1 MQVEVGRGVWV
12 LIAVVIVLIGA
23 QQFLGW
29 PGEGRLASGFS
40 NAMHGPW
47 FFVLTLVMIELGAR
61 ALGWRRRWRTVFD
74 VLGLAFVVA
83 VGTEAVQ
90 ILTARDAGWLDIGLD
105 MLGAVAAL
113 AFWAARAGLCRR
125 WTGVA
130 VAVMALTLSSLP
142 LLGALGVAAHQ
153 RNIAPTL
160 VDFESPWWRV
170 FTRTNSAMALVEPP
184 AAWRG
189 TAAPVLKVTLAD
201 TVWPGLRLHEPL
213 SDWSAYEKLQL
224 QVYVP
229 GTSPLRLSVS
239 IRLRNAPLDH
249 VYRNFDLAP
258 GPHLVNLSFTELF
271 DAGQARIKELVIYS
285 TRDHAGQV
293 VMVGGLSLL

>member
-1 MQVEVGRGVWV
+1 
-12 LIAVVIVLIGA
+12 
-23 QQFLGW
+23 
-29 PGEGRLASGFS
+29 
-40 NAMHGPW
+40 
-47 FFVLTLVMIELGAR
+47 
-61 ALGWRRRWRTVFD
+61 
-74 VLGLAFVVA
+74 
-83 VGTEAVQ
+83 
-90 ILTARDAGWLDIGLD
+90 
-105 MLGAVAAL
+105 
-113 AFWAARAGLCRR
+113 
-125 WTGVA
+125 
-130 VAVMALTLSSLP
+130 
-142 LLGALGVAAHQ
+142 LGALGVAAHQ